1 MMTSTVLAAAAEA
14 NLEPE
19 PMPASWVLSGNP
31 VTRAKRV
38 AGTRDSLEHVMVWDC
53 TPGRFTWHYNKDE
66 TLVVVSGETYI
77 KSVCGVERRLG
88 PGDWAF
94 FPAGCKAEWHVT
106 QHLRKVAV
114 LKEALP
120 RPLGLAVR
128 LWKGGLRRIG
138 IAGKSP
144 L

>member
-1 MMTSTVLAAAAEA
+1 MMTSIVLATAADAQ
-14 NLEPE
+14 LDLE
-19 PMPASWVLSGNP
+19 PMPASWVISGNP
-31 VTRAKRV
+31 VTRSKRV
-38 AGTRDSLEHVMVWDC
+38 AASRDFTEYVMVWDC
-53 TPGRFTWHYNKDE
+53 APGRFTWYYNKDE

-94 FPAGCKAEWHVT
+94 FPAGCTAEWHVT

-114 LKEALP
+114 LKETLP
-120 RPLGLAVR
+120 PSLGLAVR
-128 LWKGGLRRIG
+128 VWKGALRRVGIG
-138 IAGKSP
+138 GTSP